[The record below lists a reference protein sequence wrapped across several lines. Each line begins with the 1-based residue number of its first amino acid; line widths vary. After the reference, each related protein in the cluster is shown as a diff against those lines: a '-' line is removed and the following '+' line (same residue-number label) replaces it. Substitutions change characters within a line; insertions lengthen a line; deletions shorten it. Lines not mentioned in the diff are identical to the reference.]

1 MVIMVAC
8 QAAQHSCEAAGR
20 LDEAAAAGE
29 SPGPAAYEYGLW
41 AWTAALL
48 LLRRCA
54 APCADAQK
62 PSILHCLFLTPKK
75 PIVFV
80 YEYNYKIDYL

>member
-48 LLRRCA
+48 LLRA
-54 APCADAQK
+54 AQPHAQMRRS
-62 PSILHCLFLTPKK
+62 PLSFIAF
-75 PIVFV
+75 F
-80 YEYNYKIDYL
+80 